1 VNSTPSGADV
11 PLSGT
16 YRTLCVRTCDGY
28 YFPISYSTV
37 PSKFG
42 DDERLCQRLCP
53 ASEAVL
59 YSHRNPGED
68 VTRAVAASGRSYSE
82 LPTAFAYRKAF
93 NNACSCRA
101 PGQSWADALKQLD
114 DQTVERGDIVVQTEE
129 QAKALSQPRLDAQ
142 GKPIRNPN
150 PAMPRGANAT
160 TVQAAPLPSTAS
172 APSEAATE
180 EDPSKRKVRTVGP
193 TYLPGR

>member
-1 VNSTPSGADV
+1 M
-11 PLSGT
+11 
-16 YRTLCVRTCDGY
+16 RTCDGY

-142 GKPIRNPN
+142 GKPV
-150 PAMPRGANAT
+150 PARSAFPQVRCRRPQCKPQRATQVCKRRSVPVPAEPR
-160 TVQAAPLPSTAS
+160 PSRRRRKTPAS
-172 APSEAATE
+172 ARCAS
-180 EDPSKRKVRTVGP
+180 VGP
-193 TYLPGR
+193 PFLPAAE